1 MGNFGSCGRT
11 VVAAICAC
19 GNDQNCAQMALNTSP
34 QTCQQC
40 LGQAQGQCCPTQF
53 MAFNTCVQTNMCSD
67 LACARAMCGMQIA
80 AFEMCLQTNL
90 TAEAMAGGGR
100 CTMLQEPCLGD
111 LATMGAAAC
120 P

>member
-1 MGNFGSCGRT
+1 MGNFGTCGRS
-11 VVAAICAC
+11 VVEAICAC
-19 GNDQNCAQMALNTSP
+19 GNDQNCAQMALNSSP
-34 QTCQQC
+34 VTCQQC
-40 LGQAQGQCCPTQF
+40 LGQAQNQCCPAQS

-67 LACARAMCGMQIA
+67 LACARTMCGMQIA

-100 CTMLQEPCLGD
+100 CTMLQAPCLGD